1 MNAAVMPFARED
13 ARTPPAVGRPA
24 AAARHVLVAEDDPA
38 LRDALVDTLRFAG
51 FRVTAVADGGAA
63 LAALE
68 AELPGLLISDVQ
80 MSPIDGHE
88 LLGRVRSRWPA
99 LPVVLITAYGTIERA
114 VAAMRDGAA
123 DYLVK
128 PFDADA
134 LLNLVQRLGR
144 SPEAAGDEVDAPV
157 AVDPRSRD
165 TLALARRIARTD
177 VTVLVTGESG
187 TGKEVFARYLHRRS
201 ARHAGPFIAINCAAI
216 PENMLEDML
225 FGHEK
230 GAFTGATSAHAG
242 KFEQAQGGTLL
253 LDEISEMGLGLQAK
267 LLRVLQER
275 EVERIGGSRT
285 ITLDVRV
292 IGTSNRQLTAEVAAG
307 RFREDLYY
315 RLNVMPLR
323 LAPLRERPHD
333 ILPLAEAILA
343 RLAAPGQAPL
353 ALAPEAVARLHA
365 HSWPGNVRELDNVL
379 QRATVLA
386 GGAVLGAADI
396 VFEADEPPAAPA
408 PAAVTAT
415 AALAAADGAVL
426 EAGLKDR
433 ERDLILQALGATD
446 GSRKLAAERLGISAR
461 TLRYKLAQL
470 RSAGVTVP

>member
-1 MNAAVMPFARED
+1 MNAAVMSDPIEMNAG
-13 ARTPPAVGRPA
+13 ATLAVRA
-24 AAARHVLVAEDDPA
+24 AAARHVLVAEDDVA
-38 LRDALVDTLRFAG
+38 LREALVDTLRFAG
-51 FRVTAVADGGAA
+51 FRVTAVADGLAA
-63 LAALE
+63 LAALDVE
-68 AELPGLLISDVQ
+68 VPGLLLSDVQ

-88 LLGRVRSRWPA
+88 LLTRVRSRWPG

-114 VAAMRDGAA
+114 VAAMRDGAS

-134 LLNLVQRLGR
+134 LINLVQRLGR
-144 SPEAAGDEVDAPV
+144 SADSLEDEVDAPV

-177 VTVLVTGESG
+177 VTVLITGESG
-187 TGKEVFARYLHRRS
+187 TGKEVFARYLHARS
-201 ARHAGPFIAINCAAI
+201 ARRAGPFIAINCAAI
-216 PENMLEDML
+216 PENMLEAML

-230 GAFTGATSAHAG
+230 GAFTGASSAHAG

-285 ITLDVRV
+285 IELDVRV
-292 IGTSNRQLTAEVAAG
+292 VGTSNRQLTAEVAAG

-323 LAPLRERPHD
+323 LAPLRDRPHD
-333 ILPLAEAILA
+333 IVPLAQSVLGRMAT
-343 RLAAPGQAPL
+343 PGQRPL
-353 ALAPEAVARLHA
+353 VLSEGAVAQLRS

-379 QRATVLA
+379 QRAAVLA
-386 GGAVLGAADI
+386 SSAVLGAADI
-396 VFEADEPPAAPA
+396 VFETEGAAPVA
-408 PAAVTAT
+408 GAVAAEYGPGESS
-415 AALAAADGAVL
+415 AAL
-426 EAGLKDR
+426 ENGLRHR
-433 ERDLILQALGATD
+433 ERDLILQALAATA

-470 RSAGVTVP
+470 RSDGVAVP

>member
-1 MNAAVMPFARED
+1 MNAAVLQTLED
-13 ARTPPAVGRPA
+13 TMAGASLAVRA
-24 AAARHVLVAEDDPA
+24 AAARHVLVAEDDVA
-38 LRDALVDTLRFAG
+38 LREALVDTLRFAG
-51 FRVTAVADGGAA
+51 FRVTAVADGAAA

-68 AELPGLLISDVQ
+68 LEVPGLLLSDVQ

-88 LLGRVRSRWPA
+88 LLTRARARFPT

-134 LLNLVQRLGR
+134 LINLVQRLGR
-144 SPEAAGDEVDAPV
+144 SADTPEDEVDAPV

-177 VTVLVTGESG
+177 VTVLISGESG
-187 TGKEVFARYLHRRS
+187 TGKEVFARYLHARS
-201 ARHAGPFIAINCAAI
+201 ARRDGPFIAINCAAI
-216 PENMLEDML
+216 PENMLEAML

-230 GAFTGATSAHAG
+230 GAFTGASSAHAG

-267 LLRVLQER
+267 LLRILQER

-285 ITLDVRV
+285 IALDVRV
-292 IGTSNRQLTAEVAAG
+292 VGNGNRQLTTEVASG

-323 LAPLRERPHD
+323 LAPLRERLHD
-333 ILPLAEAILA
+333 VVPLAQAVLT
-343 RLAAPGQAPL
+343 RLAESGQRPL
-353 ALAPEAVARLHA
+353 ALSEAAVTRLRSHN
-365 HSWPGNVRELDNVL
+365 WPGNVRELDNVL
-379 QRATVLA
+379 QRAAVLA
-386 GGAVLGAADI
+386 TSATLGADDI
-396 VFEADEPPAAPA
+396 VFETEAPA
-408 PAAVTAT
+408 RAVAVSDTAGT
-415 AALAAADGAVL
+415 LPGAAL
-426 EAGLKDR
+426 ENGLKVR
-433 ERDLILQALGATD
+433 ERDLILQALTATA

-470 RSAGVTVP
+470 RSDGIPVP

>member
-1 MNAAVMPFARED
+1 MNAAVMPLAREY
-13 ARTPPAVGRPA
+13 ARTPSPTGRAP

-38 LRDALVDTLRFAG
+38 LREALVDTLTFAG
-51 FRVTAVADGGAA
+51 FRVTAVSDGAA
-63 LAALE
+63 AIAALE
-68 AELPGLLISDVQ
+68 HEVPGLVISDVQ
-80 MSPIDGHE
+80 MSPVDGHE
-88 LLGRVRSRWPA
+88 LLGRVRARWPG

-144 SPEAAGDEVDAPV
+144 SAESLEDDADAPV

-201 ARHAGPFIAINCAAI
+201 ARHAGPFVAINCAAI

-275 EVERIGGSRT
+275 EVERIGSTRT
-285 ITLDVRV
+285 IALDVRV

-333 ILPLAEAILA
+333 IVPLAEAILA
-343 RLAAPGQAPL
+343 RRGEPGQPPL
-353 ALAPEAVARLHA
+353 VLSADAATRLRSHT
-365 HSWPGNVRELDNVL
+365 WPGNVRELDNVL
-379 QRATVLA
+379 QRASVLA
-386 GGAVLGAADI
+386 TTAVLSAGDI
-396 VFEADEPPAAPA
+396 VFEVDEAQPLREATPA
-408 PAAVTAT
+408 PVPVIE
-415 AALAAADGAVL
+415 GAVL

-433 ERDLILQALGATD
+433 ERDIILGALEATD
-446 GSRKLAAERLGISAR
+446 GSRKLAAERLGISGR

-470 RSAGVTVP
+470 RAAGVDVP